1 MLNKEQIES
10 NKSKFLETNSRY
22 KIFNQDLLDFLGEEY
37 FIAPS
42 SLSLDMFGCYP
53 GGLLNVCFKAA
64 KFAIKTNDILP
75 DNMKQNPT
83 SILKCVFLSQIG
95 KSFLFK
101 PNPSEWHRKN
111 LGKMYEF
118 TDSEVSM
125 KSNER
130 SIHYILKFGIQLSE
144 EEFQTILNSDKE
156 NEDKS
161 IKYRA
166 SNLSNVVRIG
176 FELAILEEKNA
187 QKSN

>member
-64 KFAIKTNDILP
+64 KYAIKTNDILP

-156 NEDKS
+156 PDDKMA
-161 IKYRA
+161 KYR
-166 SNLSNVVRIG
+166 STTLSHVIKIG
-176 FELAILEEKNA
+176 FEL
-187 QKSN
+187 

>member
-1 MLNKEQIES
+1 
-10 NKSKFLETNSRY
+10 
-22 KIFNQDLLDFLGEEY
+22 
-37 FIAPS
+37 
-42 SLSLDMFGCYP
+42 
-53 GGLLNVCFKAA
+53 
-64 KFAIKTNDILP
+64 
-75 DNMKQNPT
+75 
-83 SILKCVFLSQIG
+83 LKCVFLSQIG

-130 SIHYILKFGIQLSE
+130 SIHYVLRFGIQLSE
-144 EEFQTILNSDKE
+144 EEFQTILNSDRDT
-156 NEDKS
+156 EDKLV
-161 IKYRA
+161 KYRA

-187 QKSN
+187 KKSN

>member
-1 MLNKEQIES
+1 MLNKEQIEL
-10 NKSKFLETNSRY
+10 NKAKFLETNAKY
-22 KIFNQDLLDFLGEEY
+22 NLFNQELLDFLGEE
-37 FIAPS
+37 FFLAPS
-42 SLSLDMFGCYP
+42 SMS
-53 GGLLNVCFKAA
+53 LLNVCFKAA
-64 KFAIKTNDILP
+64 KYAVKTNDILP
-75 DNMKQNPT
+75 DNMKQTPS

-130 SIHYILKFGIQLSE
+130 SIHYVLRFGIQLSE
-144 EEFQTILNSDKE
+144 EEFQTILNSDRDT
-156 NEDKS
+156 EDKLV
-161 IKYRA
+161 KYRA

-187 QKSN
+187 KKSN

>member
-10 NKSKFLETNSRY
+10 NKKKFLETNTKY
-22 KIFNQDLLDFLGEEY
+22 NLFNQELLDFLGDE
-37 FIAPS
+37 FFLSPS
-42 SLSLDMFGCYP
+42 SMSLDMFGCYP

-64 KFAIKTNDILP
+64 KYSIKINDILP
-75 DNMKQNPT
+75 DNMKQSPS

-118 TDSEVSM
+118 TDSEVSL

-130 SIHYILKFGIQLSE
+130 SVHYILRFGIQLSE
-144 EEFQTILNSDKE
+144 EEFQTILNSDRDT
-156 NEDKS
+156 EDKL

-187 QKSN
+187 KKSN